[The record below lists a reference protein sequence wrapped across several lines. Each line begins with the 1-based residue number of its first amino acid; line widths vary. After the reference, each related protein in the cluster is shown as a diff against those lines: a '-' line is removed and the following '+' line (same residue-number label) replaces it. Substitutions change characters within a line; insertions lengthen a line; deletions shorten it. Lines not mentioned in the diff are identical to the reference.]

1 MYKRQ
6 VLVGESHLTGDDEVE
21 LLALVTGQVHG
32 HVLLLFQIGSGD
44 HEGLGQLVA
53 EMRRLVQ
60 VLEASA
66 ALDGKARALARERVA
81 RQVQMCIRDRP

>member
-1 MYKRQ
+1 MI
-6 VLVGESHLTGDDEVE
+6 LVGEAHLSGDDEVE
-21 LLALVTGQVHG
+21 LLALVAGQVHG

-44 HEGLGQLVA
+44 HEGPGQLVA

-66 ALDGKARALARERVA
+66 ALDGKARALARERLA
-81 RQVQMCIRDRP
+81 R